1 MFIIFV
7 RLNREQRT
15 QDNVEHEPKELF
27 LNEQKWQTNIY
38 CVILNP
44 EGTTVF
50 LGCL

>member
-15 QDNVEHEPKELF
+15 HYNAEHELKELS

-44 EGTTVF
+44 
-50 LGCL
+50 